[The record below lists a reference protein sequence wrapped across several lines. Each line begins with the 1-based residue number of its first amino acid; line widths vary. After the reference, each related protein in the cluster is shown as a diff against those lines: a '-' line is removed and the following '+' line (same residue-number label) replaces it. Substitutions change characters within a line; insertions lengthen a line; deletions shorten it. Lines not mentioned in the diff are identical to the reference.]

1 MTANTSSPNHWAA
14 DLIAGLTAGIANI
27 PDAMASA
34 ILAGTNP
41 VYGLYGLMTGTPVG
55 ALLTSSHFLSVAVTS
70 AMALIVGSTLTGFSG
85 DEQTAALFTLTLLVG
100 IFAILAGLLKLG
112 RLMRYVSNSVMVGF
126 LTGVSFLI
134 VLSQLGD
141 FTGYASEYE
150 NKVAKAVDL
159 LLHPAEIDLQTF
171 AIGFLAVAIIL
182 VLDRTRLGNFSML
195 FAMVLASGA
204 VLLLGWDAV
213 PTVGD
218 VAEIPSN
225 LPLPQL
231 PDLSL
236 VIPLLLP
243 ALSLTIIALVQGA
256 GVSKSYA
263 NPDGRYPDV
272 SRDFLGTGAANV
284 VASFFQG
291 MPLGGSVGT
300 SALNVSAGARTRWAN
315 IFSGLVIVVVVLLF
329 SQAVSFAAMP
339 AMAALLIVAG
349 IQSIK
354 VEEVR
359 DVWDVGLGPRA
370 IMLVTFIATL
380 IVPVQWAVF
389 IGVILSGIVYFFSAA
404 EDVKLLE
411 LVPTEPGQFK
421 TQDTPDRLS
430 SRAATILQVQ
440 GNLFYAADDKI
451 EAMLPTA
458 RGADY
463 PVVILGLRGHD
474 EINST
479 FINLMERY
487 NEQLEASNGKLILA
501 GVSEHTKKQLDRT
514 ETTDELLGEEDV
526 FEETDILGESVLAA
540 YHAAQDWLERL
551 PPEGVR
557 EQTELESG
565 ESDPTAES
573 NSDAQDSQTI

>member
-1 MTANTSSPNHWAA
+1 MTTKTSSSSHWTA
-14 DLIAGLTAGIANI
+14 DLIAGLTSGIANI

-41 VYGLYGLMTGTPVG
+41 VYGLYALMTGTPVG
-55 ALLTSSHFLSVAVTS
+55 ALLTSSHFLSIAVTS
-70 AMALIVGSTLTGFSG
+70 AMALIVGSTLAGFSG
-85 DEQTAALFTLTLLVG
+85 DEQTAVLFTLTLLVG
-100 IFAILAGLLKLG
+100 VFGILAGLLKLG
-112 RLMRYVSNSVMVGF
+112 RLMRYVSKSVMAGF
-126 LTGVSFLI
+126 LTGVSVLI

-141 FTGYASEYE
+141 FTGYASEYS
-150 NKVAKAVDL
+150 NKVARAVDL
-159 LLHPAEIDLQTF
+159 LLHPTEIDLQTF
-171 AIGFLAVAIIL
+171 AIGILTVAIIL

-204 VLLLGWDAV
+204 VLLLGWEKV

-218 VAEIPSN
+218 VAEIPSS

-236 VIPLLLP
+236 AIPLLLP

-315 IFSGLVIVVVVLLF
+315 FFSGLVIVVVVLLF

-370 IMLVTFIATL
+370 VMLVTFVATL

-389 IGVILSGIVYFFSAA
+389 IGVVLSGIVYFFTAA
-404 EDVKLLE
+404 DDVKLLE
-411 LVPTEPGQFK
+411 LVPTESGQF
-421 TQDTPDRLS
+421 QIEDAPDRLS
-430 SRAATILQVQ
+430 SRAATILQIQ
-440 GNLFYAADDKI
+440 GNLFYAAIDRI
-451 EAMLPTA
+451 EEMLPSA
-458 RGADY
+458 READY
-463 PVVILGLRGHD
+463 PVAIIGLRGQD

-479 FINLMERY
+479 FINLLERY
-487 NEQLEASNGKLILA
+487 DEQLEASQGKLILA

-514 ETTDELLGEEDV
+514 ETTDELLGEEDI
-526 FEETDILGESVLAA
+526 FEETEILGESVQAA
-540 YHAAQDWLERL
+540 YRAAQDWLERL
-551 PPEGVR
+551 PPQGEGKR
-557 EQTELESG
+557 TQPESG
-565 ESDPTAES
+565 ESGPTPES
-573 NSDAQDSQTI
+573 GSNPEDNQTR